1 MVKSNAMSLLA
12 ARRLIVRR
20 FARGRISREG
30 VLREDL
36 REHVCR
42 SGKTM
47 VKSNAVSILAAGRLI
62 VSGLA

>member
-1 MVKSNAMSLLA
+1 MVKSNAVSLLA

-42 SGKTM
+42 ELGYRKKRLHGKDCVRRTAQEG
-47 VKSNAVSILAAGRLI
+47 SS
-62 VSGLA
+62 

>member
-1 MVKSNAMSLLA
+1 MVKSNAVSLLA
-12 ARRLIVRR
+12 AGRLIVRR

-42 SGKTM
+42 ELGYRKKDCT
-47 VKSNAVSILAAGRLI
+47 GRI
-62 VSGLA
+62 AQEGSS

>member
-1 MVKSNAMSLLA
+1 MVKSNAVSLLA

-20 FARGRISREG
+20 SARGRISREG

-42 SGKTM
+42 ELGYRKKDCT
-47 VKSNAVSILAAGRLI
+47 GRI
-62 VSGLA
+62 V